1 MRRNNDNTLL
11 QITQGNKAK
20 SVKLCKEVILLMAR
34 LSMGSNWI
42 CVVVL
47 VGYWQLPRFILDV
60 VLAFWKSKLPRTRK
74 LIECS
79 ATREGRVEKA
89 GVAGPRISTSR
100 NLNRDKSSLVLVL
113 EDEAQ
118 VA

>member
-1 MRRNNDNTLL
+1 MQITNNNTQL
-11 QITQGNKAK
+11 QITYGNNAK
-20 SVKLCKEVILLMAR
+20 FVKLCDDVKLLNR
-34 LSMGSNWI
+34 LLSCGSSWY

-89 GVAGPRISTSR
+89 GVASPRISTSR

-118 VA
+118 AA

>member
-1 MRRNNDNTLL
+1 MRRTSNNTRL
-11 QITQGNKAK
+11 QITQGNNAK
-20 SVKLCKEVILLMAR
+20 FVKLCDNVK
-34 LSMGSNWI
+34 LSFKHLSLGSNGI

-89 GVAGPRISTSR
+89 GVASPRISTSR

-118 VA
+118 AA

>member
-1 MRRNNDNTLL
+1 M
-11 QITQGNKAK
+11 QITQGNNAK
-20 SVKLCKEVILLMAR
+20 DVNICKDVELLNSL
-34 LSMGSNWI
+34 LSPGSNGY

-47 VGYWQLPRFILDV
+47 VGYWQLPRYHLDV

-89 GVAGPRISTSR
+89 GVASPRISTSR

-118 VA
+118 AA